1 MSTAPDSPL
10 RVESP
15 PTGAKKLL
23 GRPGEFLE
31 SDWSTRLLPG
41 DTPVFRHT
49 HRALLELA
57 PRRDRMAAREVAH
70 EILPDPFATLLVI
83 HAINKKMAQRS
94 GNEVTTV
101 EHAVMMQ
108 GIGAY
113 LDAARALPVIENT
126 PAGQDSFALRALH
139 GLVRRAQHA
148 AWQARDFAVLHSDI
162 QAEEVQVAAILH
174 HVPEMLLWLRAP
186 AEARRLRALGRQMP
200 AEKAAATVLGET
212 LPVWRL
218 AILEAWDIPEFTR
231 NLLDPARA
239 GQPRQTILAACIDI
253 ARRAEM
259 GWWDEALLQ
268 DYQALADLD
277 HLPLEQ
283 VIAIAHANAARAAR
297 GSTWLAATPAGAWI
311 PMLPGP
317 WPAEEDEEEQPAAAP
332 PVTAPPAAIPPAS
345 AALADA
351 PRAAPRVS
359 AGEASAAEE
368 HQTCPMPDKQVF
380 REALKGIESHLNGSY
395 TLNQMSAVILKGL
408 HTGLGLT
415 RILFAMP
422 TPDGERVKTR
432 FTLGIPAADPL
443 RHFEFRLDGK
453 DLFAQLMGKM
463 QGVWINES
471 NRERLWPM
479 VDPRLQK
486 LLGAGDFY
494 AMSLFNG
501 GKPLGL
507 IYADRGHGECGLDP
521 LTYTDFKMLCLQAA
535 RGLSGIKAP
544 A

>member
-1 MSTAPDSPL
+1 MT
-10 RVESP
+10 
-15 PTGAKKLL
+15 
-23 GRPGEFLE
+23 
-31 SDWSTRLLPG
+31 DWSTRLLPG

-49 HRALLELA
+49 HRALAELA
-57 PRRDRMAAREVAH
+57 PRRDRLAAREVAH
-70 EILPDPFATLLVI
+70 EILSDPFATLLLI

-113 LDAARALPVIENT
+113 LDTARALPVIENT
-126 PAGQDSFALRALH
+126 PAGQDTFALRALH

-186 AEARRLRALGRQMP
+186 AEARRLRALYRQMP
-200 AEKAAATVLGET
+200 AEEAAATVLGQP
-212 LPVWRL
+212 LQAWRL
-218 AILEAWDIPEFTR
+218 AILEAWNVPEFTR
-231 NLLDPARA
+231 DLLDPART

-253 ARRAEM
+253 ARRAEK

-311 PMLPGP
+311 PMIPGP
-317 WPAEEDEEEQPAAAP
+317 WPAEEDEAPQPSAAPRPASETAAPRDAAVAPVQARPAAVEPARLAAPAPDIPQAP
-332 PVTAPPAAIPPAS
+332 PPRTDAPQA
-345 AALADA
+345 A
-351 PRAAPRVS
+351 PRAA
-359 AGEASAAEE
+359 AGEAPAPDE
-368 HQTCPMPDKQVF
+368 HLACPMPDKQVF
-380 REALKGIESHLNGSY
+380 RDALKGIESHLDGSY
-395 TLNQMSAVILKGL
+395 NLNQMSAVILKGL

-415 RILFAMP
+415 RILFAMV
-422 TPDGERVKTR
+422 TPDGERVKSR
-432 FTLGIPAADPL
+432 FTLGIAADDPL

-463 QGVWINES
+463 QGVWINEG

-486 LLGAGDFY
+486 LVGASDFY

-501 GKPLGL
+501 SRPLGL

-535 RGLSGIKAP
+535 RGLGKVRG
-544 A
+544 